1 MTSTRSL
8 RVVAAATLSALT
20 LTLAACGDDSDS
32 DSDDAAATTTPAVE
46 TTPGTDAP
54 ETTDEAAPDT
64 SGTGATGDT
73 GSVAAGAMDRDAFVA
88 AGVAALGMPDESGQC
103 LVEAVIDGA
112 DFDAIEE
119 SGVTPEAFW
128 SSATPLADIGLT
140 EESDEID
147 DIADEIADCDDLIAA
162 FAAGAEETV
171 TDEQL
176 ECMNDGDAPELIGR
190 VLALSL
196 VGGDTTEIDA
206 EGQALG
212 EECGLS

>member
-1 MTSTRSL
+1 
-8 RVVAAATLSALT
+8 
-20 LTLAACGDDSDS
+20 
-32 DSDDAAATTTPAVE
+32 
-46 TTPGTDAP
+46 
-54 ETTDEAAPDT
+54 
-64 SGTGATGDT
+64 
-73 GSVAAGAMDRDAFVA
+73 MDRDAFVDM
-88 AGVAALGMPDESGQC
+88 GVASLGMPDESGRC

-112 DFDAIEE
+112 GFDAIEE

-128 SSATPLADIGLT
+128 GSSSPLADLGLT

-147 DIADEIADCDDLIAA
+147 DIADNIAECDDLISA

-176 ECMNDGDAPELIGR
+176 ECMNDGDAQGLIGR